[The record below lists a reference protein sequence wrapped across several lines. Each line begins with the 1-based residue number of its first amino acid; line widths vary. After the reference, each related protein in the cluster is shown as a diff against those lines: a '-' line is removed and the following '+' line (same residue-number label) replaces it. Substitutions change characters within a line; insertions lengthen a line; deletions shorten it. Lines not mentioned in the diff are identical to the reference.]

1 MKVLVLG
8 SDGQLGQTFKAN
20 KNLSNFN
27 YLFANKGCIDLL
39 KSNAMFK
46 KFDLIKPNIIINCA
60 AYTNVDK
67 SENHKD
73 LAFKINFESV
83 KKISKWCF
91 ENNVFLIHFSTDY
104 VFDGNNKK
112 PYTELNDTN
121 PITVYGK
128 SKLAGETILKKSTT
142 KSIIIR
148 TSWVYSRFGNNF
160 VKTMIKLSKVKEIL
174 NVVEDQYGSPTNAE
188 DLALAT
194 IKIIENK
201 SYIWKH
207 GEVFHYSNEGQC
219 SWYEFAKQI
228 FELLNFNNIKVV
240 PVSSKEFKTKA
251 VRPKYSLLDK
261 SKIKTKFNIKI
272 DKWEKSLEKMLNNP
286 NYL

>member
-1 MKVLVLG
+1 MKVLVTG
-8 SDGQLGQTFKAN
+8 SGGQLSSEFENIYSKNNDWSFVSVNDLDITRRKKVLDYFKN
-20 KNLSNFN
+20 KT
-27 YLFANKGCIDLL
+27 IDLV
-39 KSNAMFK
+39 
-46 KFDLIKPNIIINCA
+46 INCA
-60 AYTNVDK
+60 AYTAV
-67 SENHKD
+67 D
-73 LAFKINFESV
+73 LAEDEINKCYRVNEIGVINLDVACKLFNA
-83 KKISKWCF
+83 K
-91 ENNVFLIHFSTDY
+91 LIHFSTDY

-128 SKLAGETILKKSTT
+128 SKLAGETILTKSTT

-160 VKTMIKLSKVKEIL
+160 VKTMIKLSKDKEIL

-240 PVSSKEFKTKA
+240 PISSKEFKTKA

>member
-1 MKVLVLG
+1 M
-8 SDGQLGQTFKAN
+8 DIN
-20 KNLSNFN
+20 NLNQQN
-27 YLFANKGCIDLL
+27 YDNI
-39 KSNAMFK
+39 NNIR
-46 KFDLIKPNIIINCA
+46 FDLINII
-60 AYTNVDK
+60 
-67 SENHKD
+67 E
-73 LAFKINFESV
+73 
-83 KKISKWCF
+83 
-91 ENNVFLIHFSTDY
+91 
-104 VFDGNNKK
+104 
-112 PYTELNDTN
+112 
-121 PITVYGK
+121 
-128 SKLAGETILKKSTT
+128 ILKKLKIDLTPD
-142 KSIIIR
+142 IINFKEKYIDSLQR
-148 TSWVYSRFGNNF
+148 ENNDL
-160 VKTMIKLSKVKEIL
+160 LSKIKEIL